1 MVSHQCE
8 VWVPLVTSQRVFL
21 VSGASRG
28 ICEGF
33 DFSPVL
39 QLVETRL
46 DVERQVDEKMVL

>member
-1 MVSHQCE
+1 M
-8 VWVPLVTSQRVFL
+8 PLVTSQRVFL

-33 DFSPVL
+33 EFSPVL

-46 DVERQVDEKMVL
+46 DVERQVEKKKKVL